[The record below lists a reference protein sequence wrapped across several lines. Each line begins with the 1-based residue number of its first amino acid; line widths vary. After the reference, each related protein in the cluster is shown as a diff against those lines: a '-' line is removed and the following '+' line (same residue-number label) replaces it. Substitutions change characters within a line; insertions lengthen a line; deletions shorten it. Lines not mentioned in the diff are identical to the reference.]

1 MLLDDCKEGPT
12 HLKCLWSVL
21 TVHFNSDAKLRL
33 RWNFKDQK
41 WENWRLLL
49 LLLKKKTGKVYNSD
63 CRLLYM
69 KETFLVLYKEA
80 CLRGK
85 PHPVYYHDPGKVLHY
100 SNYWP
105 GEPSLAQN
113 TRVEVVL
120 LLLLPLLLL
129 HWSLCWTWPREHP
142 VSGALCCVTKWQLI
156 SKIWSVSDHWALI
169 GQLVITGLWLVS

>member
-1 MLLDDCKEGPT
+1 MRELEATFTPLEEKQGKLDERHFITQIADCSIWKRHFWFST
-12 HLKCLWSVL
+12 KKRVWKASL
-21 TVHFNSDAKLRL
+21 T
-33 RWNFKDQK
+33 Q
-41 WENWRLLL
+41 
-49 LLLKKKTGKVYNSD
+49 YII
-63 CRLLYM
+63 M
-69 KETFLVLYKEA
+69 IKEA